1 MPFRIETRAES
12 LVGFDFARKLAQ
24 QQEIAEKLFEYV
36 RADPAAITALNALAL
51 YGEVYAV
58 GGAPRDVILGKSP
71 KDIDMMAQI
80 DPEVIVEV
88 LDKIDGGKLDFT
100 GKQFGVFR
108 FNYGGSEVEIA
119 LPRTETSTGSGHKDF
134 DVRADYTLSVDDDL
148 PRRDF
153 TGNAIAVNLK
163 SGAVIDPLGGV
174 PDLLEGRL
182 KHTNPNAFKEDPL
195 RTVRAIV
202 MNAKHNLELD
212 PDTAEL
218 VRDSA
223 YLVAELP
230 TDRIYPELDKI
241 IKGMSP
247 DKAIKLANELGVLE
261 QFLPEVSG
269 TFGFDQQNL
278 HHQHDL
284 GTHLMEVLSGTSQE
298 TDDPDVRMAA
308 LMHDIGKPASQW
320 IDPNTGGAHYYKGP
334 EGQGADHAEV
344 GADMTQD
351 ALRRL
356 RFPNERIDR
365 VQHLVRNH
373 MFPDFDTPKGARKFL
388 NRVGGPENARDLLT
402 LRRADQEG
410 KGTHKKRPITVD
422 QMRGLVDEASQTPF
436 NVKSLAINGNDL
448 MQMGMKPGPE
458 IGQLLNYLLQ
468 QVMDRPELNERQTL
482 LSMASQYIR

>member
-1 MPFRIETRAES
+1 MLA
-12 LVGFDFARKLAQ
+12 GFALAQRLAQ
-24 QQEIAEKLFEYV
+24 QNQIAEKLLGYV
-36 RADPAAITALNALAL
+36 KADPAALVALNALAP

-58 GGAPRDVILGKSP
+58 GGAPRDVILGKAP
-71 KDIDMMAQI
+71 RDIDMMAQI
-80 DPEVIVEV
+80 DPRIIETV
-88 LDKIDGGKLDFT
+88 LSKIDGGKLDFT

-108 FNYGGSEVEIA
+108 FNYGDSEVEIA
-119 LPRTETSTGSGHKDF
+119 LPRTEMSTGGGHKDF
-134 DVRADYTLSVDDDL
+134 DVNADHTLSVEDDL

-153 TGNAIAVNLK
+153 TGNAIAINLR

-182 KHTNPNAFKEDPL
+182 KHTNPAAFEEDPL

-212 PDTAEL
+212 PETAEL
-218 VRDSA
+218 VRKSA
-223 YLVAELP
+223 HLVAELP

-241 IKGMSP
+241 MKGLSP
-247 DKAIKLANELGVLE
+247 DKAMRLANDLGVLE

-284 GTHLMEVLSGTSQE
+284 GTHLMEVLRDTSDQTE
-298 TDDPDVRMAA
+298 DEDVRMAA

-320 IDPNTGGAHYYKGP
+320 IDPQTGGAHYYKGP

-356 RFPNERIDR
+356 RFPNERVDR
-365 VQHLVRNH
+365 VSHLVRHH

-388 NRVGGPENARDLLT
+388 NRVGGPQNANDLLM

-422 QMRGLVDEASQTPF
+422 QMRGLVDEAAQTPF
-436 NVKSLAINGNDL
+436 TTKSLAITGQDI
-448 MQMGMKPGPE
+448 MQILGIRPGPQV
-458 IGQLLNYLLQ
+458 GQILNDLLQ
-468 QVMDRPELNERQTL
+468 QVMNDPSLNDKQTL
-482 LSMASQYIR
+482 TSMVSRMSAQ